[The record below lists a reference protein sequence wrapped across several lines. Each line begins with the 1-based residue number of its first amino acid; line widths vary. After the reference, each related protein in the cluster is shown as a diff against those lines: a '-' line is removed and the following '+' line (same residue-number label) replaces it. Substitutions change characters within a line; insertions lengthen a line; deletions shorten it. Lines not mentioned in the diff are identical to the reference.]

1 MIKLRKN
8 FLDLAKVLK
17 LNIGSQIQMLTKQLT
32 NQLNYSEKLTTKKAS
47 PNHFTDLEKSA
58 FTFRNAH
65 QAMEKL
71 IFTTKL

>member
-1 MIKLRKN
+1 MHSLRISRSSRVL
-8 FLDLAKVLK
+8 FEDL
-17 LNIGSQIQMLTKQLT
+17 IGFMPESPKQKRLEE
-32 NQLNYSEKLTTKKAS
+32 LNYSEKLTTKKAS